1 MRDKNDLC
9 PFMVEMMNS
18 CPVYSSFMPC
28 YNLESYLSF
37 EFVGLYD
44 QTLAW
49 NLWVEKSMTF
59 A

>member
-44 QTLAW
+44 QTLA
-49 NLWVEKSMTF
+49 
-59 A
+59 